1 MPTLATAVGIG
12 SAAVAMDV
20 IVVDYT
26 SLFHHQMVATQR
38 ERERERERKITLI
51 SVDSCTTCL
60 QMHCCSYC
68 SNIYKLAVFEFLGTR
83 EKQVTR

>member
-26 SLFHHQMVATQR
+26 SFFSPSNGSNT
-38 ERERERERKITLI
+38 EREREREKKKITLI

>member
-38 ERERERERKITLI
+38 ERERERERK
-51 SVDSCTTCL
+51 D
-60 QMHCCSYC
+60 
-68 SNIYKLAVFEFLGTR
+68 NINIR
-83 EKQVTR
+83 